1 MGTISPP
8 TDSDTPG
15 AGAARVAAR
24 QLWQVPVFVAGAV
37 ALLGAALAR
46 PLACGGPGRQLEH
59 DLAAARALVARP
71 DGDAEEALRL
81 ARRGLEAA
89 RQAPPG
95 RAGEALFLVGWA
107 HVRLAEHEAAPGPA
121 EHWRG
126 ARQALE
132 EAAREGVPADDGDRL
147 NYLLGKAGYHTGD
160 APEVV
165 AGRLAA
171 GVEGAENRVEG
182 YDLLTQAYLRL
193 TPPDL
198 LKALEAN
205 EKLRQVPLAGEE
217 VLAPAR
223 LTAGEL
229 YLRLGKPERARQV
242 LEKVGEQAPPAVLA
256 RARLLRA
263 QSFEDEGKWAQAA
276 PLYKAALADG
286 REPLASSGAVLYH
299 LGACYQRLEQPPE
312 AAAAW
317 EECVRGKGPAARAA
331 AVALAELRVQEG
343 QPEKGLGLL
352 AGAVE
357 GLKGPEGWANP
368 LLDLARAREAFERI
382 AAALRGDGR
391 FDLAVRLA
399 RSYEKLAAPPRAQV
413 LRGEASAAWARSRH
427 EAAARAKGNEE
438 QQAEELAARALLAQA
453 GAAFGEAAG
462 LAKDAAVQG
471 ECLWQSAGQ
480 YLAGQEYGRAVEQ
493 LSRFLQQQPR
503 SPRQGEGWYLLGEA
517 HAQLGHAAVAMEAYR
532 ESIKFPGRFAY
543 QGRYRLALAA
553 LAAGNLDEAEAAL
566 QRNLDTLRIDPDA
579 EAEEKTLFALGGLLY
594 QRGNYRMVV
603 RRLEEALGR
612 FAAEAGPHGR
622 IAANPDYTRARYQLA
637 DSYCQLA
644 NQVTAGLFADRTI
657 AAETRQH
664 FEEEKRSWLE
674 KALRELDRL
683 GADLGRPEVQG
694 HLSAGQRL
702 QLPFTA
708 ARCCFNLGDYE
719 GALRRYEQLGARYQ
733 REPAG
738 LDALAGEVNCYAGM
752 RLVDKVRER
761 LEAVARAV
769 PQTQGLGAADRAAWL
784 KWVQDATRALERQPE
799 QNPPGGGPDVGH

>member
-8 TDSDTPG
+8 TDSDAPG
-15 AGAARVAAR
+15 AGAAR

-37 ALLGAALAR
+37 ALLGALLAR
-46 PLACGGPGRQLEH
+46 PLVCGGPGRQLDH
-59 DLAAARALVARP
+59 DLAAARALVGRP

-81 ARRGLEAA
+81 ARRAVDAA
-89 RQAPPG
+89 RQAPG
-95 RAGEALFLVGWA
+95 RAGEALFLLGCA
-107 HVRLAEHEAAPGPA
+107 HVRLAERKAAPGPD
-121 EHWRG
+121 EHWRN
-126 ARQALE
+126 ARQSLE
-132 EAAREGVPADDGDRL
+132 EATREGVPPEDAARL
-147 NYLLGKAGYHTGD
+147 SYQLGKAGFHTGD

-171 GVEGAENRVEG
+171 GVEEAENRVEAL
-182 YDLLTQAYLRL
+182 DLLTRAYLRL
-193 TPPDL
+193 SPPDL
-198 LKALEAN
+198 RKALEAN
-205 EKLRQVPLAGEE
+205 EQLRQVPLAGEE

-229 YLRLGKPERARQV
+229 YLQLGKPERARQV

-276 PLYKAALADG
+276 PLYGAALADA
-286 REPLASSGAVLYH
+286 REPLPAPGTVLYH
-299 LGACYQRLEQPPE
+299 LGLCYQRLEQPPE
-312 AAAAW
+312 AADAW
-317 EECVRGKGPAARAA
+317 EKCVRGKGPAARAA

-343 QPEKGLGLL
+343 QPEKGVELL

-357 GLKGPEGWANP
+357 GLKGPQAWANP
-368 LLDLARAREAFERI
+368 LLDLARAREAFERV
-382 AAALRGDGR
+382 ADALRGDGR
-391 FDLAVRLA
+391 FELAVRLA

-413 LRGEASAAWARSRH
+413 LRAEASAAWARWRH
-427 EAAARAKGNEE
+427 EAAARAKTNEA
-438 QQAEELAARALLAQA
+438 QQAEELASRALLAQA
-453 GAAFGEAAG
+453 GAAYGEAAG
-462 LAKDAAVQG
+462 LAKDAAAQG

-480 YLAGQEYGRAVEQ
+480 YLAGQEYDRAVEQ
-493 LSRFLQQQPR
+493 LSSFLQRQPR

-517 HAQLGHAAVAMEAYR
+517 HGELGHAAAAMAAYR

-543 QGRYRLALAA
+543 QARYRLALAA

-566 QRNLDTLRIDPDA
+566 AQNLVALRIDPDA
-579 EAEEKTLFALGGLLY
+579 EAEEKSLFALGGLLY
-594 QRGNYRMVV
+594 KRGNYRMVV

-612 FAAEAGPHGR
+612 FAAEAGPHDR
-622 IAANPDYTRARYQLA
+622 LTANPEYTRARYQLA

-644 NQVTAGLFADRTI
+644 NQVTQSLFVDRTI

-664 FEEEKRSWLE
+664 FEEEKRGWLE

-683 GADLGRPEVQG
+683 AADLGRPEVQG

-708 ARCCFNLGDYE
+708 ARCCFNLGDYD
-719 GALRRYEQLGARYQ
+719 GALRRYEQLSARYQ

-738 LDALAGEVNCYAGM
+738 LDALAGEVHCYAGM
-752 RLVDKVRER
+752 RLADRVRDR
-761 LEAVARAV
+761 LEAVGRLV
-769 PQTQGLGAADRAAWL
+769 PHVQGLEAAEREKWL
-784 KWVQDATRALERQPE
+784 NWVRDATRALDQQPE
-799 QNPPGGGPDVGH
+799 QRAPAGGPDVGH